1 MVILVDVS
9 SNINFYI
16 SLNLRLDMMPL
27 ILYKCRAWV
36 IFVDIFIPEL
46 GLDIVLYSL

>member
-1 MVILVDVS
+1 
-9 SNINFYI
+9 
-16 SLNLRLDMMPL
+16 MMPL

-46 GLDIVLYSL
+46 GLDIVYIIVFDLSARL